1 MTLFGA
7 LTDEAAAGYDAWYR
21 TPVGGLSDRI
31 EKASVFRLLK
41 DAPPS
46 REILQQLALEIAVG
60 GEVGQDQ
67 PVGRAHACTN
77 DAVHRGRRPSGR
89 RP

>member
-21 TPVGGLSDRI
+21 TPVGRLSDRI